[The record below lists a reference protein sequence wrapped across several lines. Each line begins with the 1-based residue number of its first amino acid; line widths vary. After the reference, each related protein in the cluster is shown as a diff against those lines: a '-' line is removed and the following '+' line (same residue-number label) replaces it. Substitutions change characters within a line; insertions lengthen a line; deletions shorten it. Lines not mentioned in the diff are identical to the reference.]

1 MTVANNADR
10 DWQEWGR
17 KNPYFG
23 VCSDPKFLNANL
35 NGDVLDEFFASGESH
50 VEHVYSV
57 IRAAIRP
64 EFKPDRVLD
73 YGCGVGRLVVPLA
86 HRSSEVIGVDISPEM
101 LELARANC
109 TRLHAT
115 SARLLHVSELDTVA
129 PGTMDLVHSF
139 IVFQHIPVARGELMF
154 RRLIAL
160 IAEGGVGAIH
170 LTYADSRPPFRRG
183 VAALRRRVNLVH
195 GLINLAQGQSYSAPL
210 MQMNMYSLSRVFNI
224 LIDEHCSNLHVEFS
238 EHRAYRGAM
247 LYFEKSGRRL
257 L

>member
-17 KNPYFG
+17 TNPYFG
-23 VCSDPKFLNANL
+23 VCSDSKFLNANL
-35 NGDVLDEFFASGESH
+35 NGDVLDEFFASGERH

-64 EFKPDRVLD
+64 EFKPERVLD
-73 YGCGVGRLVVPLA
+73 YGCGLGRLVVPLA
-86 HRSSEVIGVDISPEM
+86 HRSSEVIGVDVSPEM
-101 LELARANC
+101 LEQARANC

-115 SARLLHVSELDTVA
+115 SARLLHVSELNTVA

-170 LTYADSRPPFRRG
+170 LTYSDSRSPFRRG

-210 MQMNMYSLSRVFNI
+210 MQMNMYSLSRIFNI
-224 LIDEHCSNLHVEFS
+224 LLDEHCANLHVEFS
-238 EHRAYRGAM
+238 EHGSYRGAM
-247 LYFEKSGRRL
+247 FYFEKSASRL